1 VRFTKEGKNPV
12 SLDEFFQAG
21 VHLGHRSSRWEPRMA
36 PFLLGSRKGL
46 DVIDLDKT
54 LSKITL
60 VFSVL
65 KEIIKNGG
73 NILLVGNCRET
84 SLFTGALGRRNGIPF
99 VNTKWVGGT
108 LTNWDVFQKRSDSS
122 ISGLKAKNK
131 KMIPYLMNL
140 RESQNRKPH
149 IVILLNVKGNEVVV
163 REALSLNIPIV
174 GVVDT
179 DTNPLSITYPIP
191 GNDDSVKVHFLYCQ
205 LLEWVLNEFYSNE
218 KNKVSL

>member
-1 VRFTKEGKNPV
+1 MK
-12 SLDEFFQAG
+12 L
-21 VHLGHRSSRWEPRMA
+21 
-36 PFLLGSRKGL
+36 
-46 DVIDLDKT
+46 
-54 LSKITL
+54 
-60 VFSVL
+60 
-65 KEIIKNGG
+65 
-73 NILLVGNCRET
+73 
-84 SLFTGALGRRNGIPF
+84 LFTGALGRRNGIPF

-108 LTNWDVFQKRSDSS
+108 LTNWDAFQKRSDSS

-163 REALSLNIPIV
+163 REALSLSIPIV

-179 DTNPLSITYPIP
+179 DTNPLSVTYPIP

-218 KNKVSL
+218 KNKISL

>member
-1 VRFTKEGKNPV
+1 MRFTKEGKNPV

-73 NILLVGNCRET
+73 NIV
-84 SLFTGALGRRNGIPF
+84 
-99 VNTKWVGGT
+99 VNVCQEMKMQFLIYG
-108 LTNWDVFQKRSDSS
+108 KK
-122 ISGLKAKNK
+122 LK
-131 KMIPYLMNL
+131 I
-140 RESQNRKPH
+140 R
-149 IVILLNVKGNEVVV
+149 
-163 REALSLNIPIV
+163 
-174 GVVDT
+174 
-179 DTNPLSITYPIP
+179 
-191 GNDDSVKVHFLYCQ
+191 
-205 LLEWVLNEFYSNE
+205 
-218 KNKVSL
+218 